1 MAAVHALVLFHI
13 VFGFLHQSL
22 GLISDYKL
30 CGDPECESM
39 ISRVQAQ
46 RDHSAKDCRF
56 LNFKKGDIITVY
68 YKLTGKRN
76 DLWAGSM
83 EKLSGLFPKDA
94 IKIDQLFIDEKKEIQ
109 VPTQEYDFICFD
121 EKGLVIEHSTEFED
135 LEDLSQE
142 TQETDLNEVR
152 DKPTETEERE
162 PSQNSVQDVSDQ
174 NTPETTE
181 TGGSSW
187 IGSAVNGWF
196 GRNEQSNDEPQDES
210 SEESFKSRKIVM
222 DIEENLMEEKTNSG
236 TFGWISGELT
246 NAFGF
251 GNKELKTDAQDNIEN
266 PTNDEDTSSQQSS
279 SWMSMGRDVLGFSEE
294 NTDAATKPEA
304 EKEDENTNMED
315 QSTLN
320 PSQNMDVA
328 DNIQGDEN
336 TPDDI
341 AENNDS
347 SLDDRITENEKEE
360 KQAGWYGNMYNRIT
374 NLYKEDNEG
383 KASVSEN
390 PASATSTEDKT
401 KESESSSQSIFS
413 VSGLKSMLKLPFQ
426 EDTVV
431 TKDEEK
437 TEKEED
443 TRKEEIQ
450 HNNMDQEEE
459 MLIDIDEQ
467 DSNQID
473 TDVLASDDVKQL
485 DEESN
490 MTEDSTDSQIL
501 EENSADNLNEEVK
514 SENKADF
521 FEEKVEQDAKDVQ
534 SDEEK
539 TGKEEDPGKKDFDEE
554 QEDKM
559 LTDSDEQE
567 SNQIDIDILNVTQSL
582 SDKTMTLQDS
592 IASDSTEQLD
602 VESNMMEESID
613 SQILEKKSVDNINEE
628 VKCESNADF
637 LEGKVEQDT
646 RDVQSEEKTVK
657 EEDPRK
663 EYLDEEK
670 NNNKDQEEKMLIDIH
685 EQDSNTIDTDVFSET
700 QSLSLKESTA
710 SDSTEQL
717 DVESNMTEDSTDSQ
731 TLEIKSADH
740 LYEEVKSENNADFIE
755 ENMDQDMRD
764 VQSEEKS
771 GKEEDPGKEDF
782 DKEQNNH
789 KDQEEKM
796 LVDIREQDSNAI
808 DTDVFRET
816 QMQSDK
822 TMTLKDSIA
831 SDSTE
836 QLVVES
842 NMMEDSTDS
851 QTTEIKSAD
860 NLYEV
865 KSENN
870 ADFIEEN
877 MDQDTRNV
885 QKEEKTGKQED
896 LVKED
901 FHEEQNNFKDQEEK
915 MLIDINEKVS
925 NPIDTGIVSETQSL
939 SDKTMTLKENIASD
953 STEQLGVESNI
964 KENSIDSQ
972 ILEIKSADIL
982 NEEVKSENNADFI
995 EGKMDQDTRDVQS
1008 EEKSE
1013 KDEDPGKEDFDEE
1026 QNNHKDQEEKT
1037 LVDIREQDSNT
1048 IDTDVFSETLIQSDK
1063 TLTLKESIASDST
1076 EQLDVE
1082 SSMTENSTDS
1092 LILDIKSDFIE
1103 ENMDQDTRDVQNEEK
1118 TGTQEDPVKEDFEE
1132 EQNTFK
1138 DQEEKMLIDINEK
1151 VSNPTDTDVLSETQS
1166 LSDNTVTLK
1175 ETIASDSTE
1184 QLDVESNMKENS
1196 IDSQILDKKSADNLS
1211 EEVKSENNADFLEG
1225 KTDQDTREVQSEEKT
1240 GKQEDPVKEHFDE
1253 EQNNF
1258 RDQEEKMLIDINEKV
1273 SNPIDT
1279 DVLSKTQSL
1288 SDKTITLN
1296 ENIASD
1302 STEQLYVESNM
1313 KENSIDSQILDKKSA
1328 DNLSEEVKSENN
1340 ADFLEGKMDQD
1351 TREVQ
1356 SEEKTGKQEDPVKED
1371 FDEEQNNFKDQE
1383 VKMLI
1388 DINEKVSNPIDTD
1401 VLSET
1406 QSLSDKT
1413 MTLKENTAPDSTE
1426 QLEVEFNVK
1435 EDSTDSQILEIK
1447 SADNLNEEI
1456 KIENDEVLEGVVEQD
1471 AKDVQSDEEKT
1482 GKEVNSGK
1490 EDFLEQQ
1497 NVKDEEIY
1505 ESVKQE
1511 STTKDVHQAS
1521 SDETMILK
1529 DSVASND
1536 ITDIDG
1542 FSKESNTQHSDD
1554 VTSANNTTDEVIQSE
1569 NNLTDSVDDIL
1580 EGTLTQSPS
1589 DQANLDT
1596 IKQQENYSN
1605 EISTDPVTGEDTSKL
1620 SESDIQ
1626 TDTELH
1632 YEKTQ
1637 ESNVADLN
1645 ADSHIESVKTDQSVN
1660 ADVNSEL
1667 TLDAFSEN
1675 NKEKQLAEGDQGIL
1689 KENDELVL
1697 NRNEAQL
1704 DEALPNDITF
1714 HEEKLPDSEAHATP
1728 MSNEQKLD
1736 TNINP
1741 LDERSSYIHTLVT
1754 SEETLHSE
1762 LESNSALNITDYNYN
1777 ARESHHES
1785 LVIENSKDTDSVGK
1799 NDNEV
1804 VVHEEQEESGT
1815 VSEPTE
1821 NYFETKEK
1829 EDDTQITNESLTQET
1844 QAKSPLLNTS
1854 DGSGDLKDGSHDLS
1868 SLKHGDIDNIPSAM
1882 TEDPDGYRTST
1893 ETELTNDFFSKNDSV
1908 QDENINIMH
1917 DQTQSAEHKEE
1928 TDTANNED
1936 RQTDSESVK
1945 RREESDT
1952 GAIWDQR
1959 DDGDTAVKLEDKKK
1973 HGNEKQPGNPEIQD
1987 KNTVSHPTETST
1999 EYANL
2004 YPYLSKQVIEDLLDL
2019 FGDQKLSWLDS
2030 KMGNTNAGQDNDVL
2044 DELDDIEQLLEYYMK
2059 MNTKLG
2065 RIQQDNGVPGKD
2077 NTKEYSAL
2085 QKLFTLLS
2093 SLRKKYSPVITDNSV
2108 ESPGVRE
2115 DDCIHEACLDVN
2127 KNTQQMISTT
2137 EVENNQ
2143 VSGDTSVLGN
2153 PQNEPVF
2160 EEKDLSGITD
2170 NVEDVHTDEQEI
2182 RKHEDWAS
2190 SETKKTTF
2198 QNDGLISEEHIEA
2211 LNGLR
2216 QFYQMAVFV
2225 EVTINEIASIV
2236 DKVVSSLP
2244 DDIRPGPD
2252 LYGLP
2257 WEAVVFTGFLG
2268 LLTLL
2273 LFSCRFIHSIKS
2285 RLYASKEK
2293 QMAQK
2298 VAELLDEKCKVLETF
2313 SEVKQKFDKLESTLQ
2328 NNGMSAQAAEKDS
2341 LEVASQKLEQSNAQM
2356 KKEIERLQEELS
2368 QQNKAR
2374 KQQEDQLAELEQI
2387 LRNLE
2392 EEAKERKSQLEQD
2405 NTTLKIHEIN
2415 TERLQKNLQAAKEE
2429 HAMLLE
2435 SKAQLVQE
2443 AEDWGE
2449 RLGELEEEMKMCER
2463 SHTGMLEDCANK
2475 DDRIK
2480 SLTECL
2486 LKMRDWDSEDES
2498 CVDGST
2504 NTAGAE
2510 NGDSSDFRQKQ
2521 KVQKL
2526 IEAAKMSADLKS
2538 MEEDKNRVFAK
2549 LADEIKAKEDL
2560 QEGIKQLE
2568 EQKEVLES
2576 ESANYASESQK
2587 LQQKLQIM
2595 TEMYQ
2600 ENELKLHRMLTV
2612 EEKERLQKEEK
2623 LNKAGKKISLAAEEL
2638 NTYRQRA
2645 KDLEEEL
2652 ERTSQAYK
2660 NQIVSHEKK
2669 AHDNWLAARAA
2680 DRDLADVKRENA
2692 HLRQRLTDSQFK
2704 FEILEKDVRE
2714 GRPLFRGERS
2724 PYGPSPLSRPSSE
2737 TRAFLSPPTLMDG
2750 PPRLS
2755 PQFMGPGRGHPLPD
2769 PGLPFKRPPPGPY
2782 PMGPLPPRPPLPPEP
2797 YFADKSDSSF
2807 LRNSSS
2813 ISENESREGPH
2824 SMPGDMRLPPDP
2836 DSRMGPPP
2844 GPRLMGMPPLMD
2856 PRDPHFPPRGPY
2868 GPPEFFPPRGPGG
2881 PPIGMRGPLPPGM
2894 FPRAPMPLPQHMGY
2908 LPPRPQSDSF
2918 PPGPPPRPSPPGSEQ
2933 PPNQSPSPHDVI

>member
-771 GKEEDPGKEDF
+771 GKE
-782 DKEQNNH
+782 
-789 KDQEEKM
+789 
-796 LVDIREQDSNAI
+796 
-808 DTDVFRET
+808 
-816 QMQSDK
+816 
-822 TMTLKDSIA
+822 
-831 SDSTE
+831 
-836 QLVVES
+836 
-842 NMMEDSTDS
+842 
-851 QTTEIKSAD
+851 
-860 NLYEV
+860 
-865 KSENN
+865 
-870 ADFIEEN
+870 
-877 MDQDTRNV
+877 
-885 QKEEKTGKQED
+885 
-896 LVKED
+896 
-901 FHEEQNNFKDQEEK
+901 
-915 MLIDINEKVS
+915 
-925 NPIDTGIVSETQSL
+925 
-939 SDKTMTLKENIASD
+939 
-953 STEQLGVESNI
+953 
-964 KENSIDSQ
+964 
-972 ILEIKSADIL
+972 
-982 NEEVKSENNADFI
+982 
-995 EGKMDQDTRDVQS
+995 
-1008 EEKSE
+1008 
-1013 KDEDPGKEDFDEE
+1013 EDPGKEDFDEE

-2755 PQFMGPGRGHPLPD
+2755 PQFMGPGRASRGMVEPPSGGPDFERSGPHSDSGSLSPSWDRERRGPPPPTGHPLPD